1 MGKKSQP
8 SNVGKNPNKRSLATV
23 MYVLLAIAILAF
35 GGSYFFFTPH
45 SVPSSNVPA
54 TIRPTLVNVFPHDQG
69 AFTQGLIVSGNIM
82 WESTGLYGRS
92 SLRKVELSSG
102 KILQQVRLEQ
112 KYFGEGLAVH
122 GDKLYQLTWREKTIF
137 VYSFNDMSRL
147 RTVPTDLVGWGLT
160 SDGQSLILSD
170 GSNKLYFLDPE
181 TLGVKHMVEVK
192 QQKSSGVEPVTQI
205 NELEYIDGLVY
216 ANIWMT
222 DTIVI
227 IDPHTGYVKKVLDV
241 GFVNPKHERP
251 PHPDAV
257 LNGIAYD
264 SQARRLFITGKF
276 WPLIYEIE
284 PIRL

>member
-1 MGKKSQP
+1 
-8 SNVGKNPNKRSLATV
+8 
-23 MYVLLAIAILAF
+23 
-35 GGSYFFFTPH
+35 
-45 SVPSSNVPA
+45 
-54 TIRPTLVNVFPHDQG
+54 
-69 AFTQGLIVSGNIM
+69 
-82 WESTGLYGRS
+82 
-92 SLRKVELSSG
+92 
-102 KILQQVRLEQ
+102 
-112 KYFGEGLAVH
+112 
-122 GDKLYQLTWREKTIF
+122 
-137 VYSFNDMSRL
+137 MSRL